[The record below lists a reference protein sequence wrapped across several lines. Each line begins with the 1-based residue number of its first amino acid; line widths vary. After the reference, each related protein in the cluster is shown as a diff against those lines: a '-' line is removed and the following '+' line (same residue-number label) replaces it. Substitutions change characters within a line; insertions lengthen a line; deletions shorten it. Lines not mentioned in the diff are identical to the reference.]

1 MNVIESIK
9 RFKKFILIS
18 DIHFGVHSDSIEW
31 VDNIKQYFRNFF
43 IPTIKNIDDNDVAVI
58 IAGDVFDNRQ
68 KLDISVMCAAQ
79 EIFNEI
85 LSINSNICI
94 FAITGNHDLYRK
106 NKSNEKTI
114 TSLNC
119 ICHDRFYII
128 DDVLNCQLNNGQK
141 ILFVP
146 WQDTREIETEIV
158 KKTDA
163 DIIIMHTDINGGIY
177 DNGREIVNGVNI
189 DVTNAKKIYSGHI
202 HMRQESPRRIYLGSP
217 YHTNRS
223 DIGNEKGLYIL
234 SILDD
239 EINESFV
246 INDYSPKY
254 IKITYNEYN
263 EYNDDELANV
273 IRNNY
278 VDFII
283 DESDLNKIKMS
294 DILNRVEMLDYKKF
308 EVVVNK
314 NSHEIKYESASNQ
327 NITIDAHIKNYINT
341 LDELTDE
348 DRTILSK
355 MNDAYFNII
364 QQEI

>member
-1 MNVIESIK
+1 MSIIERIK
-9 RFKKFILIS
+9 QFNKFILIS
-18 DIHFGVHSDSIEW
+18 DIHLGVHSDSIEW
-31 VDNIKQYFRNFF
+31 INNIKQYFRNFF
-43 IPTIKNIDDNDVAVI
+43 IPTIKKIDNNDVAVI

-106 NKSNEKTI
+106 NKTDEKTL
-114 TSLNC
+114 TSLKC

-128 DDVLNCQLNNGQK
+128 DDVLKCQLNNGQQ

-163 DIIIMHTDINGGIY
+163 DIIIMHTDINGGTY

-189 DVTNAKKIYSGHI
+189 NVTNAKKIYSGHI
-202 HMRQESPRRIYLGSP
+202 HTRQESLKRTYLGSP

-234 SILDD
+234 TLLNGK
-239 EINESFV
+239 INESFI

-254 IKITYNEYN
+254 IKITYNEYIN
-263 EYNDDELANV
+263 YNDDELANV

-278 VDFII
+278 IDFII
-283 DESDLNKIKMS
+283 DEDDLNKIKMS
-294 DILNRVEMLDYKKF
+294 DILNRVETLEYKKF
-308 EVVVNK
+308 EVIVNK
-314 NSHEIKYESASNQ
+314 NTREIKYENASNQ
-327 NITIDAHIKNYINT
+327 NVTIDAHIKNYINT
-341 LDELTDE
+341 LDELSDE
-348 DRTILSK
+348 DRAILSK
-355 MNDAYFNII
+355 MNDVYFSII